1 MRTRSQQ
8 DPWKLKE
15 EQLTEKVKDLEQL
28 LQDVLQERDQEVM
41 DLRKLNAQQKAQIME
56 LEKENADLKLLV
68 GRKVETKSWSS
79 QTDEKFRG
87 SDTPS
92 YSSAESGVSQGGF
105 QFLK

>member
-28 LQDVLQERDQEVM
+28 LQDVLQERDQELTELRKVNSQQITQIM
-41 DLRKLNAQQKAQIME
+41 DLQ
-56 LEKENADLKLLV
+56 KENAEFKLLV

-79 QTDEKFRG
+79 QTDEKIRG

-92 YSSAESGVSQGGF
+92 YSSAESGVSQAGF